1 MTRLR
6 YRHPPVTAFAAGV
19 LFLLAICLA
28 SKANTAPAL
37 DGYTVA
43 FRFDDVQDFWLSQTQ
58 QAVISLFAEHDM
70 KLTLGAVGGYIG
82 NDEPLME
89 LIRSKRD
96 ILSIANHGLHA
107 KNDAQGYS
115 VLLMQSADS
124 TRHELSEAKDKLSK
138 LFDKMPV
145 TYIPHQNE
153 FNASVLE
160 TAGGLGFTH
169 ISSAC
174 RRHLGLEECP
184 DDCAY
189 RGASSI
195 CGKPDA
201 YNLIHIPSGA
211 STQWEPMA
219 GKGMAPVG
227 TVLEEIQ
234 KSIETY
240 CFAVVMLHP
249 QDFATADERPDQ
261 KQLESLDALLRK
273 IRSRPE
279 TFNVVWLRE
288 VEPRCP

>member
-1 MTRLR
+1 MTCLC
-6 YRHPPVTAFAAGV
+6 YRNPAVIAFAAAV
-19 LFLLAICLA
+19 LFLLATCPASNALA
-28 SKANTAPAL
+28 VPAS

-43 FRFDDVQDFWLSQTQ
+43 FRFDDVQDNWLSSTQ
-58 QAVISLFAEHDM
+58 QAVIELFARHEL
-70 KLTLGAVGGYIG
+70 KLTLGVVGGYIG

-115 VLLMQSADS
+115 LLLTQSAEI
-124 TRHELSEAKDKLSK
+124 TQQELSEAKGKLSK
-138 LFDKMPV
+138 LFDRSPV

-153 FNASVLE
+153 FNSSVLE
-160 TAGGLGFTH
+160 AAGGLGFTH

-174 RRHLGLEECP
+174 RRHLNLEDCP

-189 RGASSI
+189 SATSST
-195 CGKPDA
+195 CGRPDA

-211 STQWEPMA
+211 STQWEPAA

-249 QDFATADERPDQ
+249 QDFATANERPDQ

-273 IRSRPE
+273 IKSRPD